1 MKPRLPKFALPSLS
15 LTPEEQQAVISE
27 CETVLAETLAHERS
41 FRRGETTPDKKEW
54 KQVKAREGIR
64 IRKERHPNH
73 SSPSDVTAPRFLSL
87 HDDSVSSIDS
97 IDSNEEELDYV
108 TSIKDPRVPM
118 VITTGTVEGTLE
130 DVIFGSMASDEV
142 SWRLRATYMKDKTSD
157 SKILATII
165 EPTEADPYKCLCIKW
180 FMREIPGYLS
190 PFMHV
195 RDFLVMEAA
204 GIRVDEYGER
214 HGYYIMHEFHHP
226 SLPVLQSRKILRCG
240 ISQAY
245 VSRQI
250 GDKVRMFAR
259 GFVDPRGEV
268 PYNISVQLTTATT
281 ISVTNCVETSYT
293 KKLGWLMMREE
304 DRRNDPEEPQVVP
317 RSECSCNK
325 SKAGLTC
332 RVCSASFCSRC
343 VVQKKIVVDM
353 RDSDVIEHVLPFCF
367 ACVLSAKQM
376 SPHEVAVDTVDRP
389 RSFLQ
394 SSSASVSQPSS
405 P

>member
-1 MKPRLPKFALPSLS
+1 MKPRLPKFALPSLK
-15 LTPEEQQAVISE
+15 LTPEEQRGIVDEFEA
-27 CETVLAETLAHERS
+27 VLAETLAYERR
-41 FRRGETTPDKKEW
+41 FRRGETILDKKEW
-54 KQVKAREGIR
+54 KEVKAHEGFR
-64 IRKERHPNH
+64 IYKERR
-73 SSPSDVTAPRFLSL
+73 PSNSENGLDMAVPSFV
-87 HDDSVSSIDS
+87 SVRDIPTMSASTT
-97 IDSNEEELDYV
+97 DSNDEELGIV
-108 TSIKDPRVPM
+108 ASIKDPRVPM

-268 PYNISVQLTTATT
+268 PYNISVQLTAQTT
-281 ISVTNCVETSYT
+281 ISAANCVETSYT

-304 DRRNDPEEPQVVP
+304 DRRNNPLEPQVVP
-317 RSECSCNK
+317 RSVCPCNQSK
-325 SKAGLTC
+325 SSSLVTC
-332 RVCSASFCSRC
+332 QVCSASFCSRC
-343 VVQKKIVVDM
+343 VIQKKIVVDM
-353 RDSDVIEHVLPFCF
+353 TPSDVIERVLPFCF
-367 ACVLSAKQM
+367 ACVLKAKQM
-376 SPHEVAVDTVDRP
+376 SPNEVAVDIVHRP
-389 RSFLQ
+389 RSYLH
-394 SSSASVSQPSS
+394 SESISQDQ
-405 P
+405 